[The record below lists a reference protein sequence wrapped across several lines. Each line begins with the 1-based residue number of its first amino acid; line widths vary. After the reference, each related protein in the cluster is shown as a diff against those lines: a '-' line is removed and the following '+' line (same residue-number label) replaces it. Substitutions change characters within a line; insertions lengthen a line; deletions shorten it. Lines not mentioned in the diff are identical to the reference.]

1 MSMLHPL
8 LPIISNDQKDQ
19 SFKTKQNKNRMENK
33 KVPAAQEMVEA
44 KKQRVTQ
51 NPRQAG
57 LDVSISNP
65 ARNRQMTQC
74 SSDPRAIQSGRTS
87 ARAGPTCSRAK
98 NAKGFL
104 PSLHLLSS
112 LGFLICPIE
121 LTVTPFGSVRIK

>member
-51 NPRQAG
+51 SPRQAG

-65 ARNRQMTQC
+65 ARNR
-74 SSDPRAIQSGRTS
+74 
-87 ARAGPTCSRAK
+87 
-98 NAKGFL
+98 
-104 PSLHLLSS
+104 
-112 LGFLICPIE
+112 
-121 LTVTPFGSVRIK
+121 

>member
-51 NPRQAG
+51 SPRQAG

-74 SSDPRAIQSGRTS
+74 SSDPRAIQSGRAS

-98 NAKGFL
+98 NAMGL
-104 PSLHLLSS
+104 PSFPAPAQQSLFSRLSNGANS
-112 LGFLICPIE
+112 NTFWDCE
-121 LTVTPFGSVRIK
+121 D